1 MSVNASNLGGGIRGV
16 QPKLIGGGANSNG
29 GSGMIGSGM
38 RGLDRLVLREGFGN
52 AGWLKQALGNPNINP
67 NITPF
72 RLAMNA
78 GDINGSVNSSPI
90 PQLPSVNQV
99 NGQSQSKL
107 HANGGG
113 AKNDGQSAFTGNP
126 RYVYDGSDYV
136 RFKKLRSINKNYND
150 SSFGGDQS
158 NASFTFINRV
168 RR

>member
-1 MSVNASNLGGGIRGV
+1 MSQNLGGGIHGV
-16 QPKLIGGGANSNG
+16 QPKLIGGGANSNS

-38 RGLDRLVLREGFGN
+38 RGLDRLVLRDAFGN
-52 AGWLKQALGNPNINP
+52 TGWLKQKVGATNVQS

-78 GDINGSVNSSPI
+78 GDINGSVNSAPI
-90 PQLPSVNQV
+90 PQLPSVNQI

-107 HANGGG
+107 HANGG
-113 AKNDGQSAFTGNP
+113 ASRNDGQSAFSGNP

-136 RFKKLRSINKNYND
+136 RFKKLKATNRNYND
-150 SSFGGDQS
+150 SSFGGDQN
-158 NASFTFINRV
+158 NAIFTFINRV

>member
-1 MSVNASNLGGGIRGV
+1 MTSNLGGGIRGV
-16 QPKLIGGGANSNG
+16 QPKLVGGGANSNS

-38 RGLDRLVLREGFGN
+38 RGIDRLVLREGFGN
-52 AGWLKQALGNPNINP
+52 SGWLKQIVGASNVTP

-78 GDINGSVNSSPI
+78 GDINGSVNSAPI
-90 PQLPSVNQV
+90 PQLPSVNQI

-107 HANGGG
+107 RANGGG
-113 AKNDGQSAFTGNP
+113 AKNDGEAAFSGNP

-136 RFKKLRSINKNYND
+136 RFKKLKAVNRTYND